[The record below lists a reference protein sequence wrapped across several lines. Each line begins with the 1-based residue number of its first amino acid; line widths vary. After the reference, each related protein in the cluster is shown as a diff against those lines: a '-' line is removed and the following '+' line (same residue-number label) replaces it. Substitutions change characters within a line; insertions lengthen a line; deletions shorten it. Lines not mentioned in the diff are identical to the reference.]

1 MARTEGVTVL
11 QHIKVRPNWVTAYA
25 AGIMTGSL
33 IASTVVFLAGA
44 R

>member
-1 MARTEGVTVL
+1 ML

-25 AGIMTGSL
+25 AGIITGSL
-33 IASTVVFLAGA
+33 ISVVVFLAGV

>member
-11 QHIKVRPNWVTAYA
+11 QHIKVRPNWVTALA
-25 AGIMTGSL
+25 AGIIAGSS
-33 IASTVVFLAGA
+33 ISTAIVFLAGA